1 MLLLPAQQA
10 ARRASAL
17 AVRKALHALSAL
29 RRYSSSRRRHHW
41 CHHSRHPQAHNSM
54 VRRLQAEGQL
64 ASWADGGQPA
74 AISHTTCGC
83 TGCCT
88 DCGNCAQRLRTQ
100 IEQQNPA
107 VFRDQAAK
115 HKVMLFQAMYAWTTN
130 KAASALDT
138 YVPSLSLLFCVSWQ
152 NTALANRSL
161 CCSFAPHA
169 RCMSRHERC
178 AICQDSS
185 GSVHWAAHVA
195 TLLQRLCTNVQV
207 HGCFCSLA

>member
-1 MLLLPAQQA
+1 MA
-10 ARRASAL
+10 AAGAAITGAITAGIPKHTTAWCAAFKRRS
-17 AVRKALHALSAL
+17 
-29 RRYSSSRRRHHW
+29 
-41 CHHSRHPQAHNSM
+41 
-54 VRRLQAEGQL
+54 QL
-64 ASWADGGQPA
+64 ASWADRGQPA

-100 IEQQNPA
+100 FERQNPA

-115 HKVMLFQAMYAWTTN
+115 HKVMLFRAMYAGTTN
-130 KAASALDT
+130 TAASALDM
-138 YVPSLSLLFCVSWQ
+138 YVPSSSLLFCVSWQ

-161 CCSFAPHA
+161 CCRFAPHA

-178 AICQDSS
+178 AICEDSS

-195 TLLQRLCTNVQV
+195 TLLQRLDTNVQV